1 MPKPKKIKDQS
12 SFSQNR
18 KKTSDKDK
26 LIIQELSSHIS
37 ELSYEQSLEKLNT
50 LLSKL
55 QNESLHVDD
64 LKISYLQA
72 TLYLEHCENLLN
84 TIEQEVVEIAIDESP
99 LKGS

>member
-1 MPKPKKIKDQS
+1 MPKPKKIKDES
-12 SFSQNR
+12 SLSQDR
-18 KKTSDKDK
+18 KKTLDEDK
-26 LIIQELSSHIS
+26 LIIQELS
-37 ELSYEQSLEKLNT
+37 YEESLEKLNT

-84 TIEQEVVEIAIDESP
+84 TIEQEVVEIEIDESP
-99 LKGS
+99 L

>member
-1 MPKPKKIKDQS
+1 MPKSKKIKDQP
-12 SFSQNR
+12 SFSQDR
-18 KKTSDKDK
+18 KKTLDEDK
-26 LIIQELSSHIS
+26 LIIQELS
-37 ELSYEQSLEKLNT
+37 YEESLEKLNT

-84 TIEQEVVEIAIDESP
+84 TIEQEVVEIEIDESP
-99 LKGS
+99 L

>member
-1 MPKPKKIKDQS
+1 MPKSKKIKDQS
-12 SFSQNR
+12 SFSQDS
-18 KKTSDKDK
+18 KKKLDEDK
-26 LIIQELSSHIS
+26 LIIQELS
-37 ELSYEQSLEKLNT
+37 YEESLEKLNT

-84 TIEQEVVEIAIDESP
+84 TIEQEVVEIEIDESP
-99 LKGS
+99 L

>member
-12 SFSQNR
+12 SLSQDR
-18 KKTSDKDK
+18 KKTLDEAK
-26 LIIQELSSHIS
+26 LIIQELSAHVS
-37 ELSYEQSLEKLNT
+37 ELSYEESLEKLNT

-64 LKISYLQA
+64 LKTSYLQA

-84 TIEQEVVEIAIDESP
+84 TIEQEVVEIEIDEST
-99 LKGS
+99 L

>member
-1 MPKPKKIKDQS
+1 MPKPKKTKDQS
-12 SFSQNR
+12 SFSQDR
-18 KKTSDKDK
+18 KKILDEDK
-26 LIIQELSSHIS
+26 LIIQELS
-37 ELSYEQSLEKLNT
+37 YEESLEKLNT

-84 TIEQEVVEIAIDESP
+84 TIEQEVVEIEIDESP
-99 LKGS
+99 L